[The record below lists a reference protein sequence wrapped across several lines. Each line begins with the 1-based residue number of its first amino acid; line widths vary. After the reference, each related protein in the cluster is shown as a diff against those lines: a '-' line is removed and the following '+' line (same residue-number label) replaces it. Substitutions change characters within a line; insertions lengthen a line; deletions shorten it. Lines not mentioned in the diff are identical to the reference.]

1 MDTPFICDK
10 YVTRKDFIGRTL
22 DCNTI
27 CNLLSQGENI
37 AIYEPPKSGKR
48 SVIQQSIFNM
58 KIAGS
63 QSAVCEFSVFNIREI
78 SEFLCGFG
86 SALLKAV
93 ASRPD
98 EFERIVSDDLPDSSF
113 RFDARKYSDTGE
125 IVSMQGEW
133 TKEDIT
139 AMMRLPYKLS
149 KRFGERII
157 FIINEFQNINLT
169 EDGDTVL
176 RIMSK
181 CISEAIEEGERNFSY
196 IFCGSMLNA
205 MKYIFEVRKYFFRV
219 VEHVPLSMVDDKLII
234 DHIMKG
240 FMANGKVIE
249 RGLLMGVCKLFRNNM
264 WYINSFA
271 SICDYLSKGYIVEST
286 LMDALDILI
295 VANEPRFK
303 AMMNDLTTFQ
313 VSLLKAI
320 LDEYTKFSASDV
332 ISKYNLNSSANVKR
346 LKDALV
352 KKEIV
357 TFNEND
363 KPMVIDPLFEYWV
376 GKYYFE
382 KKQLL

>member
-1 MDTPFICDK
+1 
-10 YVTRKDFIGRTL
+10 
-22 DCNTI
+22 
-27 CNLLSQGENI
+27 
-37 AIYEPPKSGKR
+37 
-48 SVIQQSIFNM
+48 
-58 KIAGS
+58 
-63 QSAVCEFSVFNIREI
+63 
-78 SEFLCGFG
+78 
-86 SALLKAV
+86 
-93 ASRPD
+93 
-98 EFERIVSDDLPDSSF
+98 
-113 RFDARKYSDTGE
+113 
-125 IVSMQGEW
+125 
-133 TKEDIT
+133 
-139 AMMRLPYKLS
+139 
-149 KRFGERII
+149 
-157 FIINEFQNINLT
+157 
-169 EDGDTVL
+169 
-176 RIMSK
+176 SK